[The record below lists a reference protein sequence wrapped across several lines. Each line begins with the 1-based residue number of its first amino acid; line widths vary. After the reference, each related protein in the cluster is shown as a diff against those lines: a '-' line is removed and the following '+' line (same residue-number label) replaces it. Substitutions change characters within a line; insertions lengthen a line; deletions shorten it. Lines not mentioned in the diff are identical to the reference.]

1 MEDTYISPFKNS
13 FPVYVCPWCSN
24 HVHYNPDIRF
34 YANDCFYLE
43 IDCLH
48 CSQNANMKCSCNHV
62 YPRRLC
68 DKHDSS
74 PFRIKISI
82 KRGNYDIMIP
92 PELLWKKQ
100 IVNMMRMMRMMN
112 NAEQSKKIMFIP
124 KSGNDAREGV
134 DVIVMLNQYND
145 LVFSEVKDAIIG
157 ITYACL
163 MYNLPMDIVQ
173 VLYKLMHQLILC
185 DYY

>member
-1 MEDTYISPFKNS
+1 
-13 FPVYVCPWCSN
+13 
-24 HVHYNPDIRF
+24 
-34 YANDCFYLE
+34 
-43 IDCLH
+43 
-48 CSQNANMKCSCNHV
+48 
-62 YPRRLC
+62 
-68 DKHDSS
+68 
-74 PFRIKISI
+74 
-82 KRGNYDIMIP
+82 MIP

-163 MYNLPMDIVQ
+163 MYNLPIDLVW
-173 VLYKLMHQLILC
+173 VLYKLMGQLILC